1 MKIELAPNQIS
12 PYILRIG
19 FFVVVVV
26 VVVVVKF
33 KTTLLFQLL

>member
-26 VVVVVKF
+26 VVVVKF